1 MKITR
6 NGPARSKTGQ
16 YTMEFT
22 TRDDIE
28 APIDY
33 VFDQVTNFATFERS
47 IICRGGD
54 VERIAGG
61 DAAVVGTKWCVKF
74 LLRGVERSVLAEI
87 IEVDKPN
94 GLTFEVTSKS
104 ADATM
109 VIELVALSRARTRL
123 NVKAVAKA
131 KTIPAK
137 LLFQSVRFTRQKNQ
151 DRFKTIVSGF
161 AKDVETRYFG

>member
-47 IICRGGD
+47 IMRLGGD

-61 DAAVVGTKWCVKF
+61 DAAVVGT
-74 LLRGVERSVLAEI
+74 
-87 IEVDKPN
+87 
-94 GLTFEVTSKS
+94 
-104 ADATM
+104 
-109 VIELVALSRARTRL
+109 
-123 NVKAVAKA
+123 
-131 KTIPAK
+131 
-137 LLFQSVRFTRQKNQ
+137 
-151 DRFKTIVSGF
+151 
-161 AKDVETRYFG
+161 